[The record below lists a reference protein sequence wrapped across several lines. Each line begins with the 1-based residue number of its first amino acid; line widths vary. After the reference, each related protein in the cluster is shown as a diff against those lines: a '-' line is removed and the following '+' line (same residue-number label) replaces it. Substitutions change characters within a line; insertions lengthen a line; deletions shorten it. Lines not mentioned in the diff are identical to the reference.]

1 MEKSHEE
8 GTGPVN
14 VIPRVSPSPAICKEW
29 RLEPEMLAVTG
40 KGKGGFG
47 VGERGAA
54 QSASLRGGR
63 GFMEQEGERRAFLV
77 DEAPLPTV
85 PVHQGGSCSLFPHSE
100 EPARNVADETPVTK
114 RRCSEP
120 RGKWEAAVNR
130 HCSFPCDCMAVT

>member
-85 PVHQGGSCSLFPHSE
+85 PVHQGGSCSLCFLTRRSLPGTWQMRRLSLRGGVLSPE
-100 EPARNVADETPVTK
+100 ENG
-114 RRCSEP
+114 RRQ
-120 RGKWEAAVNR
+120 
-130 HCSFPCDCMAVT
+130 